1 MAVIINEFEVIPDM
15 NDGTEEKLTDT
26 TPPAEQG
33 TQLTPLDMRDVF
45 RFQMDRMMRT
55 WAD

>member
-15 NDGTEEKLTDT
+15 NDTAEETSTEA

-33 TQLTPLDMRDVF
+33 AQLTPLDMRDVF

>member
-15 NDGTEEKLTDT
+15 NDGTEKKSTET

-33 TQLTPLDMRDVF
+33 AQLTPLDMRDVL